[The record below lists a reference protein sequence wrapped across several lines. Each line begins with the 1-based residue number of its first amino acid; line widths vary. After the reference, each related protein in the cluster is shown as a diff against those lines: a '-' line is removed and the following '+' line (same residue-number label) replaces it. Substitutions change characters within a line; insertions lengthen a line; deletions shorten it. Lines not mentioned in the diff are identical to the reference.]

1 LDAGGAPGPF
11 FPICT
16 DELRTAVLF
25 LVQRARLACIMY
37 NGKVLA
43 RNMDAMRSGSF
54 SLQPAFFGG
63 FAFGIGAVRFRSGA
77 ERDRADRRLKIRR
90 ESRRI

>member
-1 LDAGGAPGPF
+1 
-11 FPICT
+11 
-16 DELRTAVLF
+16 
-25 LVQRARLACIMY
+25 
-37 NGKVLA
+37 
-43 RNMDAMRSGSF
+43 MDAMRSGSF

-63 FAFGIGAVRFRSGA
+63 FVFGIGAVRFRSGA